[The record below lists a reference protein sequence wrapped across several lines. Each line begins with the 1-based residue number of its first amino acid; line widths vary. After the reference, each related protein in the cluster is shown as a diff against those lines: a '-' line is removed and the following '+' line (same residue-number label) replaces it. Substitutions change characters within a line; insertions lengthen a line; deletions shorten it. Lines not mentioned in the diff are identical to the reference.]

1 MNSRRKQSSE
11 LLGIIAIIFG
21 FSILRRLIPVLASL
35 LKWLLIIGTGGL
47 VAMIIS
53 IIIKG
58 TRDSNNDGAAY
69 ERKVNDTT
77 AHGQGAPKTQATAP
91 QVTKNMPNL
100 SPQQAQTIR
109 EAGRVILQSRMTN
122 NRIRNVGI
130 RTGAEDALKKAEN
143 IVAVL
148 RQQPNEIR
156 RCNQFFNYYLP
167 TLQTILEKY
176 VTLESSGVD
185 LKESTDKTLNYLDE
199 IREAFDKQ
207 YDNLFKDE
215 KLDLTVEIEAMQL
228 ALRRDGLIDSDLK
241 KAAAGAN
248 APAAE
253 ARSASGY
260 AAASAGAQM
269 AQARAAQA
277 QTQEQQ

>member
-11 LLGIIAIIFG
+11 LLGILAIIFG

-58 TRDSNNDGAAY
+58 TKDSNNETSY

-77 AHGQGAPKTQATAP
+77 AHGQGAPKTQATPP

-148 RQQPNEIR
+148 RQQPEEIR

-253 ARSASGY
+253 AQGASGY